1 MTDRL
6 SGVVLLVLSLTM
18 GYLSWKLPL
27 GSFQRPGPGLY
38 PLLLSLILAF
48 LVLFLLVSSGL
59 KKSVKTSEN
68 NPTSEKNPKK
78 VFYLLGSLLVYAF
91 CFESLGFLFS
101 TCLFFLL
108 LKPVI
113 EKKWSYVILGA
124 ILVTFLSYLIFDI
137 LLQSQLPKGFLKL

>member
-1 MTDRL
+1 MADRL

-48 LVLFLLVSSGL
+48 LVLFLLASSGL
-59 KKSVKTSEN
+59 KKSVIISEN
-68 NPTSEKNPKK
+68 IPTSGKYPKK
-78 VFYLLGSLLVYAF
+78 VFYILGSLLVYAF

-101 TCLFFLL
+101 TFLFFLL
-108 LKPVI
+108 LKPVV
-113 EKKWSYVILGA
+113 EKKWGYVIIGA
-124 ILVTFLSYLIFDI
+124 FLVTFFSYLIFDI
-137 LLQSQLPKGFLKL
+137 LLQSQLPKGFIKF